1 MTNHFYYSKDN
12 VTFTNRIQAL
22 NYNYETGKNI
32 YLYYYD
38 HIYDKLNWKIEPI
51 ESLDFHYRQQAQR
64 IRDEYDYVILC
75 YSGGYDSTHI
85 LETFYY
91 NNIKLDKIVITGPF
105 SQDSHFGSDE
115 NHNREI
121 YLNAFPHINELSL
134 SNIVQLIDYS
144 TMYGNIK
151 QFSVYELG
159 ENWVEEI
166 GCKFSPHH
174 FFWRDLDKFVVPN
187 KYKDKK
193 VAIVWGTDK
202 TYFPENMKIKGF
214 KFRDGPLTSYSRF
227 HQPKN
232 NNIENINFY
241 WDPNYPLIILKQL
254 HTIKNYRPL
263 MPLQYAKLIYNLKK
277 IPIYKS
283 SKSQSP
289 VISKRDYFLINKKN
303 DELFDF
309 YHMGVRKISHLI
321 NSKNIRSI
329 QSKFYAIE

>member
-1 MTNHFYYSKDN
+1 MSLFYYSEDGQ
-12 VTFTNRIQAL
+12 TFPNRIQAL
-22 NYNYETGKNI
+22 NYQEFHHKKI
-32 YLYYYD
+32 FLYYYD
-38 HIYDKLNWKIEPI
+38 HIYDNLNWKLEPH

-91 NNIKLDKIVITGPF
+91 NNIKLDKIVTTGPF
-105 SQDSHFGSDE
+105 SQDSYTGSDE

-121 YLNAFPHINELSL
+121 YLNAFPYINELGL
-134 SNIVQLIDYS
+134 ADIVQLIDYS
-144 TMYGNIK
+144 TMFGNVE

-166 GCKFSPHH
+166 GCKYSPHH
-174 FFWRDLDKFVVPN
+174 FFWRDLDKYVVPN
-187 KYKDKK
+187 KFKDKK

-202 TYFPENMKIKGF
+202 TYFPEDATIKGF

-232 NNIENINFY
+232 DNVQNINFY
-241 WDPNYPLIILKQL
+241 WDPNYPLILLKQL

-263 MPLQYAKLIYNLKK
+263 MPLEYTKLIYNLKK
-277 IPIYKS
+277 TPIYKS
-283 SKSQSP
+283 SKSTSP
-289 VISKRDYFLINKKN
+289 ILSKRDYFLLNKN
-303 DELFDF
+303 DDKLLDF
-309 YHMGVRKISHLI
+309 YNMGIKKMSHLVKA
-321 NSKNIRSI
+321 KNIHSI